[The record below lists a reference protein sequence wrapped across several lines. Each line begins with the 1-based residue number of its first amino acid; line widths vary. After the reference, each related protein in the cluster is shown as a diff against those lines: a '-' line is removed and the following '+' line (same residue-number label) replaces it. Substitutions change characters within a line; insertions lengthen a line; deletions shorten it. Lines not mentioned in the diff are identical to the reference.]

1 MPPSSRNP
9 MIGWFIEF
17 TQFTPHRF
25 VAEMKLIHYST
36 LRGSTPIIEIII
48 IEIIIVVFY
57 HSF

>member
-1 MPPSSRNP
+1 

-25 VAEMKLIHYST
+25 VAEMKLIHYIVHYV
-36 LRGSTPIIEIII
+36 RGSTPIIEIII